1 MCKIK
6 YTEPIMIEYVI
17 LIIIVI
23 ILSLLIFVKVKFRF
37 WSLQPVFH
45 IYNLRYWLF
54 PPGIIQH
61 KSPPVTDYY
70 NYKIQCDTYKNLSTE
85 KKELLYSL
93 IKTNYLYKRDVKYT
107 PTKSDIFE
115 YFHCHNE
122 PSFISLCYEY
132 FCEYKKGE
140 NRFTYSK
147 KLVSCMTSRTLECT
161 LGDKTI
167 KTSYVDFLCVKKSHR
182 KKGYAPKIIYTH
194 YKKSRDAGAPIVYLF
209 KREGNINF
217 MVPVTVYYAYTFSTK
232 IWNRVNTQLPNNI
245 TCRLISSTNIE
256 RLFHYFDEIRSHFKC
271 LILPA
276 FSNIKNQ
283 VENNLL
289 FPVMLFDKETPIA
302 CYFFKNPQT
311 SYDGRKSME
320 CLASYV
326 TPGYEEIFTESFPNA
341 VTLVNNKQPFSLFI
355 IENISNN
362 NYLIK
367 EILKKDT
374 VLWKVPMAYYFYN
387 FIYHPFMSTNVF
399 LLN

>member
-23 ILSLLIFVKVKFRF
+23 ILSLL
-37 WSLQPVFH
+37 
-45 IYNLRYWLF
+45 
-54 PPGIIQH
+54 
-61 KSPPVTDYY
+61 
-70 NYKIQCDTYKNLSTE
+70 TYKNLSTE

-93 IKTNYLYKRDVKYT
+93 IEMNYLYKRDVKYT

-132 FCEYKKGE
+132 FCEYKKVE

-256 RLFHYFDEIRSHFKC
+256 RLFHYFEEIRSHFKC

-283 VENNLL
+283 VENNLH
-289 FPVMLFDKETPIA
+289 
-302 CYFFKNPQT
+302 PQT

-374 VLWKVPMAYYFYN
+374 ILWKVPMAYYFYN